1 VWKEAGWDA
10 AVGVPVGIIT
20 LEDVLEELMQV
31 GGIVRCTCAGVGVGG
46 GWREAECDAAVGM
59 PVRIIT
65 LEDVIFGGT
74 DAGGWADA

>member
-1 VWKEAGWDA
+1 
-10 AVGVPVGIIT
+10 
-20 LEDVLEELMQV
+20 
-31 GGIVRCTCAGVGVGG
+31 
-46 GWREAECDAAVGM
+46 VGM